1 MKRAW
6 SALVVLWS
14 SKAVGP
20 GEHAYTKGRAV
31 LATGPLICA
40 AALAGCASSGT
51 SSQPPAAGS
60 TTTVTARP
68 SPPGPAPPPPAP
80 ASPSAPAA
88 SSSNTPAVGA
98 PSSSSAAGS
107 TACATS
113 ALQVK
118 LGASDGYA
126 GGVYQAVDFTNTSGS
141 SCTLTGYP
149 GVSLVSGPSHRQIGL
164 AAKRSTAGAPAV
176 TVTLGPG
183 EVANAV
189 VQIVDALNFPSS
201 TCSPAKAADLKV
213 FPPGQFTAVYLPDT
227 SYGCRNSV
235 QTLFIAPVRSGA
247 SSR

>member
-60 TTTVTARP
+60 TTTVT
-68 SPPGPAPPPPAP
+68 

-149 GVSLVSGPSHRQIGL
+149 GVSLFSGPSHRQIGL